1 MKTKATL
8 QMVAIAKRIAAKN
21 GVSVDEV
28 LDRFN
33 QDVEKTSFDRRD
45 LFLGY
50 SVITL
55 DDKKVVSARSR
66 SRSVGRLGS
75 RAMVGAARKTARV
88 KA

>member
-55 DDKKVVSARSR
+55 DDKKAVSAGSR

>member
-33 QDVEKTSFDRRD
+33 QDVEKTSFGRRD
-45 LFLGY
+45 LFLGD

-55 DDKKVVSARSR
+55 QHEKVVSAGPRSR
-66 SRSVGRLGS
+66 SADGLRRDV
-75 RAMVGAARKTARV
+75 AARGV
-88 KA
+88 S

>member
-33 QDVEKTSFDRRD
+33 SDVEKTSFDRHD
-45 LFLGY
+45 LFLGD

-55 DDKKVVSARSR
+55 SSKKVIPAGSR